1 MEDEKIRSYVTNDK
15 NREYFINLVNY
26 LKDQVILSDAVL
38 SQSTIQAHAR
48 LDDISEDTV
57 DLLYYIQDILLIG
70 AEEINTILCSVLLLY
85 IILYIYCIV
94 IIIRFGLAFS
104 IYQFNFP

>member
-1 MEDEKIRSYVTNDK
+1 MYIYYLFNYLKIVEDEKIRAYVTNDK

-70 AEEINTILCSVLLLY
+70 AEEINTILCSVY
-85 IILYIYCIV
+85 
-94 IIIRFGLAFS
+94 
-104 IYQFNFP
+104 

>member
-1 MEDEKIRSYVTNDK
+1 MYIYFLYINIFVVEDPRIRAYVTNDQ

-26 LKDQVILSDAVL
+26 LKDQVILLDAVL

-70 AEEINTILCSVLLLY
+70 AEEINTILCSVY
-85 IILYIYCIV
+85 FYY
-94 IIIRFGLAFS
+94 
-104 IYQFNFP
+104 NFISA